1 MISIIVAI
9 IILGLIYWAVSL
21 IPLPDP
27 FPTIIKVLFI
37 IVAVLYLLQIFGIST
52 GVGHPLTL

>member
-1 MISIIVAI
+1 MISLVISLVV
-9 IILGLIYWAVSL
+9 LGLVYWAVSF

-37 IVAVLYLLQIFGIST
+37 IIAVILLLNGFGVNT
-52 GVGHPLTL
+52 GLHLR

>member
-1 MISIIVAI
+1 MLVSLIIGIIV
-9 IILGLIYWAVSL
+9 LGLVYWLVTL

-37 IVAVLYLLQIFGIST
+37 IIAVFYIFDALGIYHT
-52 GVGHPLTL
+52 GLSIYH